1 MSVPAP
7 VRVLSVICFAIENF
21 GRNRNINIHLL
32 MNAKHSKAFPQI
44 LKYFKQQKLTLA
56 SRFFGLF
63 NYVFKKIL
71 LKET

>member
-32 MNAKHSKAFPQI
+32 KGAKENKAN
-44 LKYFKQQKLTLA
+44 KTVHRVAK
-56 SRFFGLF
+56 RWG
-63 NYVFKKIL
+63 
-71 LKET
+71 

>member
-32 MNAKHSKAFPQI
+32 MNAWHSKASPQI
-44 LKYFKQQKLTLA
+44 NISNNK
-56 SRFFGLF
+56 
-63 NYVFKKIL
+63 N
-71 LKET
+71 